1 MDVLVPIAAEDPE
14 FDAHGYDVPKP
25 LIDVRGQPM
34 IKWAMSSVEWVDP
47 SSYIFPV
54 LESHIAQYAI
64 DDRLR
69 ELFGP
74 RIEIVPIDGMTDGA
88 ARTALRAKQHL
99 SDEELVVLFG
109 DQYIRG
115 PVQSTIQHT
124 DSDGLIAVFNASDPR
139 WSYAKTNEKGVVT
152 KVAEK
157 KVISS
162 NATVGLYYFN
172 SGTDFVE
179 GTEQMIRKNV
189 RTNGLFYVS
198 PVYNELVEMNKR
210 IEVFTVDKMWSL
222 GTPTEVRSFEE
233 NFEGG

>member
-25 LIDVRGQPM
+25 LIDLRGQPM

-54 LESHIAQYAI
+54 LETHIAEYAI

-88 ARTALRAKQHL
+88 ARTALRAKHHL
-99 SDEELVVLFG
+99 SDEELIVLFG
-109 DQYIRG
+109 DQYIRA
-115 PVQSTIQHT
+115 PVQSKVRHT
-124 DSDGLIAVFNASDPR
+124 DADGMIPVFNSSDPR
-139 WSYAKTNEKGVVT
+139 WSYAKTTDQGVVT

-157 KVISS
+157 RVISS

-179 GTEQMIRKNV
+179 GAEQMIQKDV
-189 RTNGLFYVS
+189 RTGGFFYVC
-198 PVYNELVEMNKR
+198 PVYNELIKMDKR
-210 IEVFTVDKMWSL
+210 IEISTVDEMWSFD
-222 GTPTEVRSFEE
+222 TPTDVRSFEE
-233 NFEGG
+233 NFEED